1 MRKLKKPSVFKQFFI
16 AHINIYTFLI
26 VLFAIG
32 LSVGILQSAFLG
44 EEAKADSYNYIST
57 FLSAFKT
64 KQVDINVMF
73 QEFLYSN
80 FKPALWLWLFGLWI
94 IGIPLIC
101 AYIIFEGYSLGFAIS
116 IVLNSLGTTK
126 GSIFIGVALLPKELI
141 LIPVF
146 ITLGVNS
153 ILFAKAVWQR
163 KSRNT
168 NIKFDVYRYI
178 FLFILSVAVLIGVTV
193 IEAYIGVPIIKMA
206 ISSWI

>member
-1 MRKLKKPSVFKQFFI
+1 MRKLKKTSVFKQFFI
-16 AHINIYTFLI
+16 AHINIYMFLLTLFVIGLI
-26 VLFAIG
+26 VG
-32 LSVGILQSAFLG
+32 VVQSAFLG
-44 EEAKADSYNYIST
+44 EQAKADSYNYIST

-64 KQVDINVMF
+64 KQVDINIMF

-101 AYIIFEGYSLGFAIS
+101 VYIIFEGYSLGFAIS
-116 IVLNSLGTTK
+116 IILNSLGSTK
-126 GSIFIGVALLPKELI
+126 GSIFIGVALFPKEII

-153 ILFAKAVWQR
+153 ILFAKAVWQK
-163 KSRNT
+163 KSRT
-168 NIKFDVYRYI
+168 GNIKFDVYRYI

>member
-1 MRKLKKPSVFKQFFI
+1 MRKFKKNSIFKQFFV
-16 AHINIYTFLI
+16 AHINIYMFLLA
-26 VLFAIG
+26 LFVIG
-32 LSVGILQSAFLG
+32 MIIGITQSAFLG
-44 EEAKADSYNYIST
+44 EEAKTDSCNYIST
-57 FLSAFKT
+57 FLTAFKT
-64 KQVDINVMF
+64 KQVDVNVMF
-73 QEFLYSN
+73 QEFLYAN

-116 IVLNSLGTTK
+116 VILNSLGSAK
-126 GSIFIGVALLPKELI
+126 GSIFIGVALLPKEII

-153 ILFAKAVWQR
+153 ILFAKAVWQK
-163 KSRNT
+163 KSRSG
-168 NIKFDVYRYI
+168 NIKFDVYRYV
-178 FLFILSVAVLIGVTV
+178 FLFILSVAVLIGTTV